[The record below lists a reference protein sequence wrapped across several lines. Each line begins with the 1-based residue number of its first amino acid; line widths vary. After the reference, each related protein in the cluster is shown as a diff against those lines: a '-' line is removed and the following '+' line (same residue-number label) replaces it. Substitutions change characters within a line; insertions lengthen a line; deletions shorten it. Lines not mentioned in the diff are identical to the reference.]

1 MRVIF
6 TYECP
11 IKPCGL
17 QILSRSTAEYVV
29 FSKFYQS
36 VNDDNSIRNEVNK
49 FYLSFL
55 WYTKQNILF
64 DVVSKK
70 LSRWF

>member
-1 MRVIF
+1 MKESKKSKLCRNKGVRVIF

-55 WYTKQNILF
+55 
-64 DVVSKK
+64 
-70 LSRWF
+70 